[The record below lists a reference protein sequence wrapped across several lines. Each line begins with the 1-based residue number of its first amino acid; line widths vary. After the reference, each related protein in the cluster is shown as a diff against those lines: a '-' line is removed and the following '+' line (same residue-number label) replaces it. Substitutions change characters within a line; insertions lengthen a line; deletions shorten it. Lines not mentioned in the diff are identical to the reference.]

1 VGFRRGIV
9 EIRVLSLTLDEQVK
23 KVAAPYQVRRAGEGE
38 LLACSLCGRSVE
50 FTYRTV
56 CGACYLAGR
65 VGRTS

>member
-1 VGFRRGIV
+1 VGFRKDIV
-9 EIRVLSLTLDEQVK
+9 VIESLSPTLDEQVK